1 MSRKHS
7 IHYRGV
13 TPDPILG
20 STVCERFIRYL
31 MKGGKRTRS
40 EYVFYGA
47 LLRIHERTGRNPLEV
62 LEEAFVNVRPRV
74 EVQSRRV
81 GGSTYQ
87 IPAEVRPTRSVAL
100 TIRWITQAARNR
112 SEKGMIERLANEL
125 IDASG
130 RQGGAYE
137 KREQVFRMAEANKA
151 YAHYRV

>member
-1 MSRKHS
+1 MSRKQT
-7 IHYRGV
+7 IHHREIP
-13 TPDPILG
+13 PDPVLG

-31 MKGGKRTRS
+31 MGGGKRTRA
-40 EYVFYGA
+40 EHVFYGA
-47 LLRIHERTGRNPLEV
+47 LERIAERTGRNPLEV

-100 TIRWITQAARNR
+100 TIRWLTQAARNR
-112 SEKGMIERLANEL
+112 SEKGMIERLAGEL

-130 RQGGAYE
+130 KQGGAYD
-137 KREQVFRMAEANKA
+137 KREQVYRMAEANKA

>member
-1 MSRKHS
+1 MSRKHT
-7 IHYRGV
+7 IHSRQV
-13 TPDPILG
+13 TPDPVLG

-31 MKGGKRTRS
+31 MHGGKRTRA

-47 LLRIHERTGRNPLEV
+47 LLKIADRTGRNPLEV

-87 IPAEVRPTRSVAL
+87 IPADVRPKRAVAL
-100 TIRWITQAARNR
+100 TIRWIVQAARKR
-112 SEKGMIERLANEL
+112 SEKGMIDRLAGEL
-125 IDASG
+125 TDAAG
-130 RQGGAYE
+130 RAGGAYD

>member
-1 MSRKHS
+1 MSRKHT
-7 IHYRGV
+7 INHRDV
-13 TPDPILG
+13 TPDPVLD

-31 MKGGKRTRS
+31 MRGGKRTRA

-47 LLRIHERTGRNPLEV
+47 LLRIAERTGRNPLEV
-62 LEEAFVNVRPRV
+62 FEEAFINVRPRV

-87 IPAEVRPTRSVAL
+87 IPAEVRPVRAVAL
-100 TIRWITQAARNR
+100 TIRWIVQAARKR
-112 SEKGMIERLANEL
+112 SEKGMIDRLAAEL

-130 RQGGAYE
+130 RGGGAYE
-137 KREQVFRMAEANKA
+137 RREQVFRMAEANKA

>member
-1 MSRKHS
+1 MSRKQS
-7 IHYRGV
+7 INHRA
-13 TPDPILG
+13 TPPDPILN
-20 STVCERFIRYL
+20 STVVERFIRYL
-31 MKGGKRTRS
+31 MLGGKRTRA

-47 LLRIHERTGRNPLEV
+47 LLRIAEKSGRNPLEV
-62 LEEAFVNVRPRV
+62 LDEAFTNVRPRV

-87 IPAEVRPTRSVAL
+87 IPAEVRPMRSIAL
-100 TIRWITQAARNR
+100 TVRWIVQAARTR

-125 IDASG
+125 IDAAA

-137 KREQVFRMAEANKA
+137 KREQIFRMAEANKA